1 MKFPDDLGKTVGYMG
16 GFGSG
21 NRQQGGRLTVGQCLQ
36 LDVEKLKTHGLFDNP
51 AVWAWRWSTGSTV
64 QVDTRNKGFV
74 TLQYS
79 TAQEE
84 PREYNIR
91 LEAIP
96 QHLGGK
102 RDWFICP
109 SLRCNRRCKTVY
121 LRGGYFLC
129 RKCQRLGYL
138 TEQASKS
145 DYPHH
150 QIEKIRAR
158 LGWAPGYLN
167 GYERK
172 PKGMHW
178 KTYNRLISMHQM
190 YELELNAQ
198 LASFL
203 YRLREEK

>member
-1 MKFPDDLGKTVGYMG
+1 MG

-36 LDVEKLKTHGLFDNP
+36 LDVEKLKTHGLFDRR
-51 AVWAWRWSTGSTV
+51 AMWAWRWSTGSTV
-64 QVDTRNKGFV
+64 QVDTRNEGFV
-74 TLQYS
+74 TLKYS

-102 RDWFICP
+102 RHWFICP
-109 SLRCNRRCKTVY
+109 SWWCNRRCKTVY
-121 LRGGYFLC
+121 LRSGYFLC
-129 RKCQRLGYL
+129 RKCQKLGYV

-150 QIEKIRAR
+150 QINKIRAR
-158 LGWAPGYLN
+158 LGWTPGYLN
-167 GYERK
+167 GHEAK

-178 KTYNRLISMHQM
+178 KTFHRLVEQHEMRAHMLDSV
-190 YELELNAQ
+190 LENLIGK
-198 LASFL
+198 FIP
-203 YRLREEK
+203 